1 MNPADPE
8 SISIARLILAFSVVF
23 ALLVGLGFGL
33 KYIKT
38 RGLTLP
44 GMIPRTA
51 QRLQIM
57 ESLPLDVQRRLV
69 IVRCDDAEHLLLLGH
84 DRDIVVDIH
93 LKENRSSSGS
103 KVPYDDLQ
111 KTTL

>member
-8 SISIARLILAFSVVF
+8 SISVIRLVLAFSVVF
-23 ALLVGLGFGL
+23 ALLVGLGFTL

-38 RGLTLP
+38 RGFPLP
-44 GMIPRTA
+44 GTSPRTA

-69 IVRCDDAEHLLLLGH
+69 IVRCDDAEHLLLLGR
-84 DRDIVVDIH
+84 DQDIVVGNH
-93 LKENRSSSGS
+93 LKENRSLSGS
-103 KVPYDDLQ
+103 KV
-111 KTTL
+111 T